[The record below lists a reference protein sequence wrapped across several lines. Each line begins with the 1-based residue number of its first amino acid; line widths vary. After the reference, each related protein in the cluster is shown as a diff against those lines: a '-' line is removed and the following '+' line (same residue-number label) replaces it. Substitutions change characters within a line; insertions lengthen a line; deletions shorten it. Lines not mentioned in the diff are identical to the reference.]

1 MSSDESQKIGAGHP
15 KAMWELGLSELR
27 AGFYPGSNIAQPSNY
42 GIYGTPTP
50 GEIADARRP
59 RDWGLE
65 HEHDSISGEELDQE
79 LDLDGP
85 DDPGLDME

>member
-1 MSSDESQKIGAGHP
+1 ME
-15 KAMWELGLSELR
+15 
-27 AGFYPGSNIAQPSNY
+27 F
-42 GIYGTPTP
+42 YGTPTP